1 MLLTQIK
8 DEISEVRGS
17 PAQSISQ
24 VPGSVPSPAP
34 LHQELSEGTGKTPGL
49 EEEPKAELDFPF
61 GSPLWAGVERDD
73 KGLRNWGGL
82 DQAISS
88 GQGEAQR
95 RSI

>member
-24 VPGSVPSPAP
+24 VPGSVPSPS
-34 LHQELSEGTGKTPGL
+34 HQELSEGTGKTPGL

-61 GSPLWAGVERDD
+61 GSPLWAGIEGDD

-95 RSI
+95 RNV